1 MINVKAASIRYGV
14 SRFWQS
20 KLQSNSYYT
29 QSLSIYLNKIFSE
42 TFISRE
48 FIRAGITYDFSIFHF
63 SANFISVDIF
73 LQDSINE
80 EIKYITRSK
89 SSKFT
94 QLFFHFPRIASKKK
108 KLKFFLSKS
117 SVLKNTNSRK
127 PFIYRGRLVKKKVL
141 NSPNPKIIKFFR
153 RYRKIYRFFSI
164 FRNFRSFFRFL
175 LKHSKKHH
183 QLFKFHLRLKKIS
196 RFFSFFF
203 FKFFNRKFFYYPSFF
218 KFFKSFFSSYSKNF
232 TSFLPRKFFPSVAAF
247 KFRIIKFRSFSKLL
261 NFSKKNYFLFSNIQK
276 SSKIFNPNIFR
287 LSSKFKRLKYS
298 KRFKR
303 SKTFFFSPSFSHS
316 SLIFRFYSK
325 ILKTFLIPF
334 FPIKDIR
341 FYRSKYTSINVNAFV
356 FYSSVKLYYKYMLN
370 DVIKPI
376 IRGASIYYSGFFVL
390 CKGRFTRAQ
399 MASKRLFRRNF
410 VNYNRTYRPIYYA
423 INSVALRYGAST
435 VHIWLQH

>member
-20 KLQSNSYYT
+20 KLQSNSYYIK
-29 QSLSIYLNKIFSE
+29 SLSIYLNKIFSE

-63 SANFISVDIF
+63 NANFISVDIF

-89 SSKFT
+89 TSKFT

-108 KLKFFLSKS
+108 KLKKFLHKPIM
-117 SVLKNTNSRK
+117 LKNSISRK

-141 NSPNPKIIKFFR
+141 SYTNTKIMKFFR
-153 RYRKIYRFFSI
+153 RYRKIYRYFST

-175 LKHSKKHH
+175 LRSSKKHY

-196 RFFSFFF
+196 RLFSFFF

-218 KFFKSFFSSYSKNF
+218 RFFNNFLFSYSKNF
-232 TSFLPRKFFPSVAAF
+232 TFFLPRKFSPSIAVF
-247 KFRIIKFRSFSKLL
+247 KRRSLKFRSFAKLL
-261 NFSKKNYFLFSNIQK
+261 NLSKKNYFLFSNIQK
-276 SSKIFNPNIFR
+276 SSKTFNSNLFR
-287 LSSKFKRLKYS
+287 LSSKFKRLKYNR
-298 KRFKR
+298 RFKK

-316 SLIFRFYSK
+316 SLIFRLYSK

-399 MASKRLFRRNF
+399 IASKRLFHRNF